1 MKALVITEKN
11 KSPAWQEVPDLVAGL
26 GEAIVRVHAAALNH
40 RDVWIQRG
48 QYAGLKYP
56 IVLGSDGAG
65 VVEAVGTGGQPA
77 SMASS
82 GATGAVIDG
91 QAWIG
96 KAVIID
102 PALYWGGQAGYQ
114 DPTGFRI
121 LGLPDDGTMAEY
133 VKVPVENLVEKPA
146 HLSFEEAAALPLAG
160 VTAYRALFTRA
171 LLRAGER
178 VLITGIGGGV
188 ALFALQYA
196 VAAGAQVF
204 VSSGSDEKLERAR
217 TMGSMGGVNYK
228 NPGWV
233 EELRKLGA
241 GFDVILDG
249 AGGDGFS
256 DLLDLCVPGG
266 RVVVYGATRGN
277 PSNIVL
283 RRIFWKQLNILGST
297 MGSPEDF
304 GAMVSFVSKREIR
317 PVVDSIFT
325 PEDGEAA
332 FALMEEGGQFGKIV
346 ISLQQP
352 AVYASWP

>member
-1 MKALVITEKN
+1 MKALVISEKN
-11 KSPAWQEVPDLVAGL
+11 AAPVWREVADLTAGP

-48 QYAGLKYP
+48 QYAGLQYP
-56 IVLGSDGAG
+56 IVVGSDGAG
-65 VVEAVGTGGQPA
+65 VVTAVGTG
-77 SMASS
+77 
-82 GATGAVIDG
+82 IDG
-91 QAWIG
+91 QAATGDEGREWIG

-102 PALYWGGQAGYQ
+102 PALFWGGQAGYQ
-114 DPTGFRI
+114 DPGGFRI

-133 VKVPVENLVEKPA
+133 VKVPIENLVRKPA

-217 TMGSMGGVNYK
+217 AMGAMGGVNYK

-233 EELRKLGA
+233 DELRKLEG